1 MSNSLVIIVCGHPDL
16 SESHQS
22 ALKFIENV
30 YSTQGSIS
38 YVFFYA
44 EATIIAK
51 APSHLDRNENS
62 VKSCQ
67 LSQHWKALSKKYK
80 FPLIACIS
88 AALKRGVIDDEGLA
102 DEDQS
107 TSLKANLREGFQ
119 LEGFSFVAESINH
132 QQKIIEFCG

>member
-1 MSNSLVIIVCGHPDL
+1 MSKSLVIIVSGHPDL

-30 YSTQGSIS
+30 YSTQRSIS

-51 APSHLDRNENS
+51 AHFHLDRNKNS
-62 VKSCQ
+62 VKNYQ
-67 LSQHWKALSKKYK
+67 LSQNWEALSKKYE
-80 FPLIACIS
+80 FPLIACVS
-88 AALKRGVIDDEGLA
+88 AALKRGVIDDEELA
-102 DEDQS
+102 DEDQP
-107 TSLKANLREGFQ
+107 TSLKANLRDGFQ

-132 QQKIIEFCG
+132 QQQIIEFCG